1 MRSVVLAFSIVCS
14 VPIVYMVLH
23 GSTGNICETNSKK
36 WRVVVIFSSYRM
48 QKFLVLVGLYGAIG
62 FIVSNAVGD
71 MSRGFGL
78 TTVGCIMLYA
88 VAVELTK

>member
-1 MRSVVLAFSIVCS
+1 M
-14 VPIVYMVLH
+14 
-23 GSTGNICETNSKK
+23 
-36 WRVVVIFSSYRM
+36 FSSYRM

-71 MSRGFGL
+71 ISRGFGL